1 MAQGNGLQTLVEH
14 FVSQLQSQIT
24 RQIEAEL
31 AERIDA
37 FKSQL
42 LGRAAPARAAAAP
55 AIRAPAKRGPRAGY
69 KAEEKP
75 CPVCGT
81 MNKARRFSYLCENH
95 RTDENRAKFKGYKG
109 GPAAPAAAKPAA
121 AAKTAAAAPGRPAG
135 KRGPGRPKGSK
146 NKPKTASAS

>member
-31 AERIDA
+31 AGRIDA

-42 LGRAAPARAAAAP
+42 LGRAAPARVAAAP
-55 AIRAPAKRGPRAGY
+55 AIKAPAKRGPRAGY

-75 CPVCGT
+75 CPICGT
-81 MNKARRFSYLCENH
+81 LNKARRFSYLCENH
-95 RTDENRAKFKGYKG
+95 RTDENRSKFKGYKG
-109 GPAAPAAAKPAA
+109 GPVPAPSAAKPAV
-121 AAKTAAAAPGRPAG
+121 AAPGRPPG

-146 NKPKTASAS
+146 NKPKTAAAT